1 MPYYYRKLLHK
12 EKDFMKHT
20 LLTLLFIILAT
31 ILPVSVYAQ
40 QSLLVVFGIDESGSY
55 DFRNKAISI
64 AGRVISDLKPGDV
77 LYIRRITDKSYDDS
91 CAVFRLEIPEIGN
104 PPSNKFDRRAW
115 HNWKKKNRGIS
126 ALKAKAIDVLTKLG
140 PVKAPM
146 TDIWGFI
153 AAAADRIHTEQEQ
166 DYRSVVVIC
175 SDMKDN
181 CHRKTTLDL
190 NGAQMLI
197 AGFESGK
204 DPAKSQKIKSDWD
217 KVLKGYNAASVN
229 FLPPDCKL
237 LINANP

>member
-1 MPYYYRKLLHK
+1 MMNNLCTAL
-12 EKDFMKHT
+12 FI
-20 LLTLLFIILAT
+20 LLTILLP
-31 ILPVSVYAQ
+31 LPAHAQ
-40 QSLLVVFGIDESGSY
+40 KLMVVFGIDESGSY

-77 LYIRRITDKSYDDS
+77 FYVRRITDKSYDDS
-91 CAVFRLEIPEIGN
+91 SAIFRLEIPEIGN
-104 PPSNKFDRRAW
+104 PPDNKFDRKAW
-115 HNWKKKNRGIS
+115 YNWKKKNRGIS
-126 ALKAKAIDVLTKLG
+126 ALKAKAIHVLSKLG

-153 AAAADRIHTEQEQ
+153 AAAADRIHTEQDQ
-166 DYRSVVVIC
+166 GYRPMVVIC

-181 CHRKTTLDL
+181 CRRKTKLDL

-204 DPAKSQKIKSDWD
+204 DPAKSQKMKSDWD
-217 KVLKGYNAASVN
+217 KALKGCNAASVN